1 MLHSLQMSVLLQG
14 TSVIPGFPVIHFWM
28 LPAWFPLGLS
38 FLFCKMEIIPF
49 HGTGLLW
56 NPCRITLMCLDESFR
71 KADLK
76 KHAALIEGFVWS
88 DQDPRIISQD
98 ECVCVEPSDNAEH
111 WNYIHVTLLK
121 ASTVG
126 AHGRVCCYSFFLF
139 VLCKSFFLLIEN
151 TNKKRDDQKK
161 KILLCKPHKIDSS
174 WRSF

>member
-1 MLHSLQMSVLLQG
+1 M
-14 TSVIPGFPVIHFWM
+14 IHFWM

-49 HGTGLLW
+49 QGTGLLW
-56 NPCRITLMCLDESFR
+56 SLYKITLMCLDESFY

-76 KHAALIEGFVWS
+76 KHAALIDGFVWS
-88 DQDPRIISQD
+88 DQDPRITSQD

-111 WNYIHVTLLK
+111 WNNIHVTLLK

-139 VLCKSFFLLIEN
+139 ILCKSFFLLIEN
-151 TNKKRDDQKK
+151 TNKKRDDQKNK
-161 KILLCKPHKIDSS
+161 EKGEFCSISPITLIHLEEVFSRTNRLWLS
-174 WRSF
+174 VWF

>member
-1 MLHSLQMSVLLQG
+1 M
-14 TSVIPGFPVIHFWM
+14 IHFWM

-56 NPCRITLMCLDESFR
+56 SLYKITLMCLDESFY

-88 DQDPRIISQD
+88 DQDPRIASQD

-111 WNYIHVTLLK
+111 WNNIHVTLLK

-139 VLCKSFFLLIEN
+139 ILCKSFFLLIE
-151 TNKKRDDQKK
+151 KHKQKK
-161 KILLCKPHKIDSS
+161 GCPEKKIKKGILVCKLHKIDSS
-174 WRSF
+174 WKSF